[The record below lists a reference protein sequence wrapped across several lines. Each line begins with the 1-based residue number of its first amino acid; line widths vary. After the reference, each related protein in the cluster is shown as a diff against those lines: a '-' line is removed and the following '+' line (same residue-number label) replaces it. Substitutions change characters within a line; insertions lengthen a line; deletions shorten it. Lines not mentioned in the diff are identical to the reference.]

1 MKRIVI
7 FIVTIVTILGLWF
20 AALMWQF
27 NTTVYAAESPVAE
40 TVATTVSEDNT
51 ITHRDTSNV
60 SPKTGESPK
69 DKDKDDDSDYTLL
82 IIIFVTTFPTFMAV
96 ALSINFFD

>member
-51 ITHRDTSNV
+51 IAHRDTGNV

-69 DKDKDDDSDYTLL
+69 DKDKDDDSDYTSLV
-82 IIIFVTTFPTFMAV
+82 IIFVVMFSAF
-96 ALSINFFD
+96 LSSSIGMNFSN

>member
-1 MKRIVI
+1 MKRIII
-7 FIVTIVTILGLWF
+7 FIATIVTILGLWF
-20 AALMWQF
+20 AVLMWQF

-40 TVATTVSEDNT
+40 TIATTVSEDNT
-51 ITHRDTSNV
+51 IAHRDTSNV
-60 SPKTGESPK
+60 SPKTGEFPK
-69 DKDKDDDSDYTLL
+69 DRDKDDDPDYTLL

>member
-7 FIVTIVTILGLWF
+7 FTVTIVTILGLWF

-51 ITHRDTSNV
+51 IAHRDTSNV

-69 DKDKDDDSDYTLL
+69 DKDKDDDSDYTSLV
-82 IIIFVTTFPTFMAV
+82 IIFVAVFSAFMSSSIA
-96 ALSINFFD
+96 INFSN

>member
-7 FIVTIVTILGLWF
+7 FIVTIITILGLWF

-27 NTTVYAAESPVAE
+27 NTTVHAAESPVAE
-40 TVATTVSEDNT
+40 TVATTVSEDN
-51 ITHRDTSNV
+51 IIVHRDTSSV

-69 DKDKDDDSDYTLL
+69 DRDKDEDSDYTLL
-82 IIIFVTTFPTFMAV
+82 CIVFVVMFPTFMSATL
-96 ALSINFFD
+96 AINFLN

>member
-27 NTTVYAAESPVAE
+27 NTTVYAVESPAAE

-51 ITHRDTSNV
+51 IVHRDTSSV

-69 DKDKDDDSDYTLL
+69 DRDKDDDSDYTSLV
-82 IIIFVTTFPTFMAV
+82 IIFVAMFSAFMSSSIA
-96 ALSINFFD
+96 INFSN

>member
-51 ITHRDTSNV
+51 IAHRDTSNV

-69 DKDKDDDSDYTLL
+69 DKDKDDDSDYTSLV
-82 IIIFVTTFPTFMAV
+82 IIFVAMISAFMSSSIA
-96 ALSINFFD
+96 INFSN

>member
-27 NTTVYAAESPVAE
+27 NTTVHAAESPVAE
-40 TVATTVSEDNT
+40 TVVTTVSKDNT
-51 ITHRDTSNV
+51 IAHRDTSGV

-69 DKDKDDDSDYTLL
+69 DKDKDDDSDYTSLV
-82 IIIFVTTFPTFMAV
+82 IIFVVVFSAFMSSSIA
-96 ALSINFFD
+96 INFSN

>member
-51 ITHRDTSNV
+51 IAHRDTSNV

-69 DKDKDDDSDYTLL
+69 DRDKDDDSDHTLL
-82 IIIFVTTFPTFMAV
+82 CIVFVIIFPTLMSATL
-96 ALSINFFD
+96 AINFSN